1 MLNVYDQKEKEN
13 FESSKEYIL
22 PVYHV
27 YCLLAELTVQIL
39 VLILKWEW
47 SYTISSKAVINFHC
61 LPSRITT
68 MCILSLYIIHTINE
82 IMSQTC
88 GTITEYSE

>member
-1 MLNVYDQKEKEN
+1 MFTVSRIDCTDIGSDTEMG
-13 FESSKEYIL
+13 
-22 PVYHV
+22 V
-27 YCLLAELTVQIL
+27 ELHKV
-39 VLILKWEW
+39 
-47 SYTISSKAVINFHC
+47 VINFHC
-61 LPSRITT
+61 IPSRITT